1 MKQYFV
7 YILKCADNS
16 YYTGITNNIERRL
29 VEHKIGTQPDSY
41 TFKRRPVKLVFC
53 TDFLDPN
60 QAIAF
65 EKQVKGWTRAK
76 KEAIIND
83 EWDRLKDLAACK
95 KETSH
100 KGFDSAQP
108 DNDSAQPDKKE

>member
-7 YILKCADNS
+7 YILECSDKS

-29 VEHKIGTQPDSY
+29 IEHQSGLKPDTY
-41 TFKRRPVKLVFC
+41 TFNKRPVKLVFY

-60 QAIAF
+60 QAITF
-65 EKQVKGWTRAK
+65 EKQVKGWSRAK

-83 EWDRLKDLAACK
+83 DWDKLKILAECK
-95 KETSH
+95 NDTSN

-108 DNDSAQPDKKE
+108 DK

>member
-41 TFKRRPVKLVFC
+41 TFTRRPLELVFC
-53 TDFLDPN
+53 IDFLDPN

-83 EWDRLKDLAACK
+83 DWDKLKILAECK
-95 KETSH
+95 NETSH
-100 KGFDSAQP
+100 RGFDSAQP
-108 DNDSAQPDKKE
+108 DK

>member
-1 MKQYFV
+1 MKQYYV
-7 YILKCADNS
+7 YILECSDKS

-29 VEHKIGTQPDSY
+29 VEHKLGLQKDSY
-41 TFKRRPVKLVFC
+41 TFVRRPLKLVFC

-83 EWDRLKDLAACK
+83 NWDKLKALAECK
-95 KETSH
+95 NETSH

-108 DNDSAQPDKKE
+108 DDDN